1 VPLAPGFQAG
11 RPIGTN
17 PAEKS
22 QNKEINAMSA
32 SNAKPAVVMVHG
44 AWADGSSWSRVVRLL
59 QADGVATIA
68 APIPLTSLSDDV
80 QALDRALER
89 ASGPVIL
96 AAHAYAGAVIA
107 ATRNDRVRGLVF
119 VAALAPDEG
128 ETVADV
134 FYREPPHP
142 QAPQLAPDAHGYI
155 WMPDSG
161 FPSAFAQH
169 ASKEENA
176 LFAAVQRPINVACIQ
191 EKAPK
196 PLWKS
201 VPSWYL
207 VAEQDRMINPKTQEF
222 MASRMTADT
231 RHMNVDHTPIATAP
245 GEVVALLRQALM
257 ATSHR
262 PS

>member
-1 VPLAPGFQAG
+1 MN
-11 RPIGTN
+11 T
-17 PAEKS
+17 
-22 QNKEINAMSA
+22 
-32 SNAKPAVVMVHG
+32 SNVKPTIVMVHG
-44 AWADGSSWSRVVRLL
+44 AWADGSSWREVIQLL
-59 QADGVATIA
+59 QADGITTVA
-68 APIPLTSLSDDV
+68 APLPLTSLSDDV
-80 QALDRALER
+80 RALDRVLER
-89 ASGPVIL
+89 IGGPVIL

-107 ATRNDRVRGLVF
+107 GTTNSRVRGLVF

-169 ASKEENA
+169 ASERENA
-176 LFAAVQRPINVACIQ
+176 LFAAVQRPIHVACIQ

-207 VAEQDRMINPKTQEF
+207 LAEQDRMINPKTQEF
-222 MASRMTADT
+222 MASRMKANIRRMD
-231 RHMNVDHTPIATAP
+231 VDHTPIATAP
-245 GEVVALLRQALM
+245 DGVVELFREALTLVSR
-257 ATSHR
+257 
-262 PS
+262 